1 MRNIVMGADGTWN
14 KPDQVDRQRQ
24 VPSNVVKAVRA
35 VMHKS
40 PQIEQLRYYDT
51 GVGTAGLVDK
61 LWGGMAGNG
70 LFGNMRK
77 AYAWLLTHY
86 QPDDRLFL
94 FGFSRG
100 AFTVRSLAGMLAV
113 CGIPPCRGG
122 NACAVIAEADATKAL
137 SKKALSDQ
145 VFGDQALSDKPEGDK
160 PKGKSPVDK
169 EAADAVDK
177 RVMAIADEAARVY
190 RIHDPDERKRA
201 GQAFRAKYQSLPGDV
216 HFLGVWDTVGAMGLP
231 TKGPLGWLTRSRHRF
246 HDVCLGDNIRHA
258 YHALAIN
265 ERRAPFEPSLW
276 QPPCPLQCE
285 TVEQVWFA
293 GVHSNVGGGYADAGL
308 SDQALLWMLEAAGRH
323 GLQLDP
329 HYLKRRVDPNVF
341 GELRDSLSAM
351 YKTPL
356 TGMPRLR
363 DIGTGALGEAV
374 HPSVFRRW
382 RAPSRPEAPPENL
395 LG

>member
-1 MRNIVMGADGTWN
+1 MRNIVIGADGTWN

-24 VPSNVVKAVRA
+24 VPSNVVKAVRS
-35 VMHKS
+35 VLGKS
-40 PQIEQLRYYDT
+40 PHIEQLRYYDT
-51 GVGTAGLVDK
+51 GVGTAGLFDK
-61 LWGGMAGNG
+61 LRGGMAGNG

-77 AYAWLLTHY
+77 AYAWLLAHY

-113 CGIPPCRGG
+113 CGIPPCPGETAG
-122 NACAVIAEADATKAL
+122 QTHK
-137 SKKALSDQ
+137 
-145 VFGDQALSDKPEGDK
+145 QA
-160 PKGKSPVDK
+160 
-169 EAADAVDK
+169 
-177 RVMAIADEAARVY
+177 MAIADEAAQVY
-190 RIHDPDERKRA
+190 RIHDADERKQA
-201 GQAFRAKYQSLPGDV
+201 GQAFRAKYRSLPGDV

-246 HDVCLGDNIRHA
+246 HDVCLGDNVRHA

-265 ERRAPFEPSLW
+265 EQRAPFEPSLW
-276 QPPCPLQCE
+276 LPPCPPQCE

-329 HYLKRRVDPNVF
+329 HYLKRRIDANAF
-341 GELRDSLSAM
+341 GELRESLSVM

-363 DIGTGALGEAV
+363 DIGTGALGEAI

-382 RAPSRPEAPPENL
+382 RAPSRPEDPPANVM
-395 LG
+395 G

>member
-1 MRNIVMGADGTWN
+1 MRNIVIGADGTWN
-14 KPDQVDRQRQ
+14 RPDQVDRQRQ
-24 VPSNVVKAVRA
+24 VPSNVVKTVRA
-35 VMHKS
+35 VMEKA

-51 GVGTAGLVDK
+51 GVGTAGLMDK

-70 LFGNMRK
+70 LFGNMRQ
-77 AYAWLLTHY
+77 AYAWLLARH

-113 CGIPPCRGG
+113 CGIPRCRP
-122 NACAVIAEADATKAL
+122 EDAGATG
-137 SKKALSDQ
+137 KKAI
-145 VFGDQALSDKPEGDK
+145 E
-160 PKGKSPVDK
+160 
-169 EAADAVDK
+169 K
-177 RVMAIADEAARVY
+177 RAMAIADEAARVY
-190 RIHDPDERKRA
+190 RIRDADQRLRA
-201 GQAFRAKYQSLPGDV
+201 GQAFRAKYRSLPGEV

-231 TKGPLGWLTRSRHRF
+231 TRGPLGWLTRSRHRF
-246 HDVCLGDNIRHA
+246 HDVCLGHNVRHA

-265 ERRAPFEPSLW
+265 ERRAPFEPSVWL
-276 QPPCPLQCE
+276 PPCPPECA

-308 SDQALLWMLEAAGRH
+308 SDQALMWMLEAAGQH
-323 GLQLDP
+323 GLVLDP

-341 GELRDSLSAM
+341 GELRDSLSPM

-356 TGMPRLR
+356 TGLPRLR
-363 DIGTGALGEAV
+363 DLGTGALGEAI

-382 RAPSRPEAPPENL
+382 RAPSRPEEPPANL
-395 LG
+395 IG

>member
-35 VMHKS
+35 VMDKA
-40 PQIEQLRYYDT
+40 PQIEQVRYYDT

-77 AYAWLLTHY
+77 AYAWLLTEH

-100 AFTVRSLAGMLAV
+100 AFTVRSLAGLLGV
-113 CGIPPCRGG
+113 CGIPPCRDLCAPAE
-122 NACAVIAEADATKAL
+122 NAQAIGKAVVEEKA
-137 SKKALSDQ
+137 
-145 VFGDQALSDKPEGDK
+145 
-160 PKGKSPVDK
+160 
-169 EAADAVDK
+169 
-177 RVMAIADEAARVY
+177 MAIADEAAQVY
-190 RIHDPDERKRA
+190 RIHDPDKRYRA

-231 TKGPLGWLTRSRHRF
+231 TKGPLGWLTRSRHKF
-246 HDVCLGDNIRHA
+246 HDVCLGDNVRHA

-265 ERRAPFEPSLW
+265 EQRAPFEPSLW
-276 QPPCPLQCE
+276 RAPCPPRCE

-323 GLQLDP
+323 GLILDP
-329 HYLKRRVDPNVF
+329 HYLQQRIDPNVF

-351 YKTPL
+351 YRTPL

-363 DIGTGALGEAV
+363 DIGSGALGEAI

-382 RAPSRPEAPPENL
+382 RAPSRPEGPPANMV
-395 LG
+395 G

>member
-1 MRNIVMGADGTWN
+1 MRNIIIGADGTWN

-35 VMHKS
+35 VMDRS
-40 PQIEQLRYYDT
+40 PQIEQVRYYDT

-61 LWGGMAGNG
+61 WWGGMAGNG

-77 AYAWLLTHY
+77 AYAWLLTEY
-86 QPDDRLFL
+86 RPDDRLFL

-100 AFTVRSLAGMLAV
+100 AFTVRSLAGMLGV
-113 CGIPPCRGG
+113 CGIPPCRDL
-122 NACAVIAEADATKAL
+122 CA
-137 SKKALSDQ
+137 
-145 VFGDQALSDKPEGDK
+145 PEGGSQTIDR
-160 PKGKSPVDK
+160 
-169 EAADAVDK
+169 AVVEEK
-177 RVMAIADEAARVY
+177 AMAIAAEAAKVY
-190 RIHDPDERKRA
+190 RLHDADERRRA

-246 HDVCLGDNIRHA
+246 HDVCLGENVRHA

-276 QPPCPLQCE
+276 KPPCPPQCE

-323 GLQLDP
+323 GLVLDP
-329 HYLKRRVDPNVF
+329 HYLKQRIDANVF

-363 DIGTGALGEAV
+363 KIGTGALGEAI

-382 RAPSRPEAPPENL
+382 RAPSRPEEPPGNVS
-395 LG
+395 G